1 MRDGLRTSLSNE
13 KFTHFLPLFFGIEK
27 DRTIHLLKKSLSMIS
42 TGSTKKFSPT
52 QILEILPKAFLTLM
66 VDITGESIY
75 HSNKAIKMM
84 IYIHRLTLML
94 LELYPEQRKVID
106 TLIEN
111 FIKDKSLRVKEK
123 TQNLGELLI
132 YLTLTEKFK
141 WADIAD
147 AFLEE

>member
-1 MRDGLRTSLSNE
+1 
-13 KFTHFLPLFFGIEK
+13 
-27 DRTIHLLKKSLSMIS
+27 MIS